1 MRFLVFGLLCL
12 FFAAQINLSTRQRFE
27 NPANMVFPL
36 KEAATVASGEFTDL
50 ASDYYLFTSAVL
62 YSSEER
68 KGRVK
73 KSWAVEALKL
83 AAYLDPYY
91 QEVYWMAGSLLPWDG
106 YADPALE
113 ILEKAPRYLPDNW
126 RNLMS
131 LGILY
136 YMFQNDNEKAA
147 EYFSEAAQKPG
158 APKYLKFLASRLYYK
173 ANKLGLAILFLR
185 NQLDTC
191 TDKTLCEKIE
201 KRLICLESI
210 DYLNKKVQ
218 EYVALFGYYPEKI
231 EDLEIAGLVTF
242 PLPEPYGGKYYLT
255 KEKKVWTTSNMR

>member
-1 MRFLVFGLLCL
+1 MRFLVCGLISL
-12 FFAAQINLSTRQRFE
+12 FIAAQINLSTRQQFE
-27 NPANMVFPL
+27 NPKSIVFPM
-36 KEAATVASGEFTDL
+36 KEVARVASGEFTDL

-68 KGRVK
+68 KERVK

-106 YADPALE
+106 YVDPAID
-113 ILEKAPRYLPDNW
+113 ILEKSTKFLPDNW
-126 RNLMS
+126 SNLMS

-136 YMFQNDNEKAA
+136 YMFQKDNEKAA
-147 EYFSEAAQKPG
+147 NYFSEAARKPG
-158 APKYLKFLASRLYYK
+158 APKFLQFLASRLYYK
-173 ANKLGLAILFLR
+173 ANRLEMAILFLQ
-185 NQLDTC
+185 NQLATC
-191 TDKTLCEKIE
+191 TDRVLCDKIE

-210 DYLNKKVQ
+210 EYLNKKVG
-218 EYVALFGYYPEKI
+218 EYVALFGYYPGKI
-231 EDLEIAGLVTF
+231 EDLEVAGLVPF

-255 KEKKVWTTSNMR
+255 KDKKAWTTSNMR